1 MEPLDFVNGMFSM
14 IFVFLSLFIGILIL
28 LKYIKYKER
37 IFLIVSFVWIL
48 IGSPWWPSS
57 LSFLIALN
65 NNVGLPLE
73 SYFTLGNVFVPV
85 AVALWLVAFTEFL
98 YTEKRKLILL
108 IFVIYGSIF
117 EIIFFILLLI
127 DPNLIGNLNPPVD
140 VSFKSFIMV
149 YLLSFLLIFVISGLL
164 FARLSLK
171 SEDPEVRF
179 KGKMLVGAYIA
190 FLIGSVLD
198 SVLDSSVPISGF
210 IIIFTRLILILS
222 AFFWYAGFFLPR
234 WIKKL
239 FLKKGPT
246 T

>member
-1 MEPLDFVNGMFSM
+1 MQSLDFINGMFSM

-65 NNVGLPLE
+65 DNVGLPPE
-73 SYFTLGNVFVPV
+73 SYFTLGNVFVPL

-98 YTEKRKLILL
+98 YTKKRKLILL
-108 IFVIYGSIF
+108 IFVIYGLIF
-117 EIIFFILLLI
+117 EIIFFILLFI

-140 VSFKSFIMV
+140 VSYKSFIMV
-149 YLLSFLLIFVISGLL
+149 YLLSFLLIVVVTGLL

-171 SEDPEVRF
+171 SADFEVKL
-179 KGKMLVGAYIA
+179 KGKMLVGAYIT
-190 FLIGSVLD
+190 FFIGSVLD
-198 SVLDSSVPISGF
+198 SSFPLNGF
-210 IIIFTRLILILS
+210 IIIFTRLILIIS
-222 AFFWYAGFFLPR
+222 AFFWYAGFILPQ
-234 WIKKL
+234 WIKK
-239 FLKKGPT
+239 FFIKQK
-246 T
+246 

>member
-1 MEPLDFVNGMFSM
+1 M
-14 IFVFLSLFIGILIL
+14 
-28 LKYIKYKER
+28 
-37 IFLIVSFVWIL
+37 
-48 IGSPWWPSS
+48 
-57 LSFLIALN
+57 
-65 NNVGLPLE
+65 
-73 SYFTLGNVFVPV
+73 
-85 AVALWLVAFTEFL
+85 
-98 YTEKRKLILL
+98 
-108 IFVIYGSIF
+108 IYGSIF
-117 EIIFFILLLI
+117 EIIFFILLFI

-140 VSFKSFIMV
+140 VSYKSFIMV

-171 SEDPEVRF
+171 SDDPEVKF
-179 KGKMLVGAYIA
+179 KGKMLGGAYVT
-190 FLIGSVLD
+190 FLIG